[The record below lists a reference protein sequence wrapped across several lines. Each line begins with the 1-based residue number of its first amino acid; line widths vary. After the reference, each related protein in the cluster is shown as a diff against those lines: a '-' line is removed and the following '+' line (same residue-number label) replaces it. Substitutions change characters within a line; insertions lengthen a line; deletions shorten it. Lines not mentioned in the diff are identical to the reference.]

1 MSLKMFDKN
10 DLPQEL
16 LLTTRQKPKLRNTF
30 NKNMSTDAKLSKA
43 QISKKMQSEGF
54 SGLLLSKLAGPLMKE
69 ENPLAKNVLTT
80 AASAIDI
87 GIQNKMVLGQPP

>member
-30 NKNMSTDAKLSKA
+30 NKNMSTDVKLSKA
-43 QISKKMQSEGF
+43 QISKKIQSEGF
-54 SGLLLSKLAGPLMKE
+54 LGLLLSELAGPLMKE
-69 ENPLAKNVLTT
+69 ENPLAK
-80 AASAIDI
+80 
-87 GIQNKMVLGQPP
+87 MF